1 MGMGNLCSHREKLL
15 EASGS
20 FERQDGRKGVGC
32 GSFSGPMNL
41 FLISLILF
49 LLSGCTTL
57 QKLFLPPPEA
67 PAIKAERS
75 PEPPPPPEFAGLKR
89 AAQLFDQGDYEG
101 SLKENRSVLSLAGK
115 NPPGDRAL
123 FNMGLISAD
132 GKNPKKDYEN
142 SLLFFGNILM
152 DYPQSPLVEE
162 ARIWIQVLR
171 ENEKLK
177 EGIKEF
183 QEFQKQRKDLQ
194 SPLEELDRA
203 AQLLKQGDYE
213 GSLKENQR
221 VLSRAGKNL
230 PGDRALF
237 NIGLIYADG
246 ENPKKD
252 AEKSLLFFNKVI
264 TDYPQSPLVQEAKS
278 WIRMLRENE
287 KLREVI
293 EKVKEVDIAVEEKQR
308 EKKR

>member
-1 MGMGNLCSHREKLL
+1 M

-20 FERQDGRKGVGC
+20 FERQDRKKGVGC
-32 GSFSGPMNL
+32 CSLSGSMNL

-57 QKLFLPPPEA
+57 QKLFIPPPEA
-67 PAIKAERS
+67 PVIEAEKS
-75 PEPPPPPEFAGLKR
+75 PELPSETPPPPEFAGLKR

-123 FNMGLISAD
+123 FNMGLIYAD

-152 DYPQSPLVEE
+152 EYPQSPLVEE
-162 ARIWIQVLR
+162 ARVWIQVLR

-177 EGIKEF
+177 EVIKEF
-183 QEFQKQRKDLQ
+183 REYQKQQKDLQ
-194 SPLEELDRA
+194 SPLEELERA
-203 AQLLKQGDYE
+203 AQLFKQGDYE

-237 NIGLIYADG
+237 NMGLIYADG

-252 AEKSLLFFNKVI
+252 HEKSLLFFNKVI
-264 TDYPQSPLVQEAKS
+264 TDYPQSPLVQEAKN
-278 WIRMLRENE
+278 WIRLLRENE

-293 EKVKEVDIAVEEKQR
+293 EKIKEVDIAVEEKQR

>member
-1 MGMGNLCSHREKLL
+1 MGRERSRTGYFILL
-15 EASGS
+15 
-20 FERQDGRKGVGC
+20 GVA
-32 GSFSGPMNL
+32 
-41 FLISLILF
+41 SLIFF

-57 QKLFLPPPEA
+57 QKLFIPPPEA
-67 PAIKAERS
+67 PGPKVEIAPELP
-75 PEPPPPPEFAGLKR
+75 PEPPPPPEFAGLER
-89 AAQLFDQGDYEG
+89 AAQLFKQGDYEG
-101 SLKENRSVLSLAGK
+101 SLKENQRVLSLAGK

-123 FNMGLISAD
+123 FNMGLIFAH

-152 DYPQSPLVEE
+152 DYPQSPLAEE
-162 ARIWIQVLR
+162 AKIWIQVLR
-171 ENEKLK
+171 EYEKLK
-177 EGIKEF
+177 EAIKDF
-183 QEFQKQRKDLQ
+183 QEFQKQQKNLQ
-194 SPLEELDRA
+194 SPLEELERA
-203 AQLLKQGDYE
+203 VQLFKQGDYE

-221 VLSRAGKNL
+221 VLSVAGKNP

-237 NIGLIYADG
+237 NMGLIYADG

-252 AEKSLLFFNKVI
+252 PEKSLLFFNKII

-278 WIRMLRENE
+278 WIRVLRENE